1 MGLPVLITCPPSVWR
16 EMLGL
21 RLMLIAMVALS
32 QCGES
37 EVVRLEGSRAGAAIP
52 SSAISSRDRRNVGD
66 VTHNF
71 NQILAG
77 WRELL
82 PEAVG
87 CFAAVTGFGKLL
99 FSYQ

>member
-1 MGLPVLITCPPSVWR
+1 
-16 EMLGL
+16 MLL
-21 RLMLIAMVALS
+21 AIVALS

-37 EVVRLEGSRAGAAIP
+37 EVVRLEASRAGAARLAGRAVP
-52 SSAISSRDRRNVGD
+52 STAIRSRGRRDVGH

-71 NQILAG
+71 SQILAG

-87 CFAAVTGFGKLL
+87 CFAAVTGFKKRL
-99 FSYQ
+99 FS